1 MKEMIKKRIES
12 ERLGV
17 TVLLLLL
24 SLFSFSLTVF
34 RIFYTGTLEFIS
46 LNWNLFL
53 AFIPWLLSSIIIL
66 GKLQNNKI
74 LLTLLM
80 MTWILFFPNSPY
92 ILTDLFHLG
101 MYVNAPIWFDLIL
114 ILSFA
119 LTGLL
124 FGFLSLMD
132 IEKILNGFLSE
143 GKVIFLTI
151 VFLFLSGFGIYIGRY
166 LRWNSWDVISSP
178 IPLFSDIIHIL
189 ANPIAHPK
197 TWALTILLGI
207 LLNLL
212 YFSFKFIKVPKK

>member
-1 MKEMIKKRIES
+1 MEQMIKKRIES
-12 ERLGV
+12 ERIRV
-17 TVLLLLL
+17 TVLLILL
-24 SLFSFSLTVF
+24 SLFSFSLTAF

-66 GKLQNNKI
+66 GKLQTNKI

-101 MYVNAPIWFDLIL
+101 LNANAPIWFDLLL

-119 LTGLL
+119 MTGLL
-124 FGFLSLMD
+124 FGFISLMD
-132 IEKILNGFLSE
+132 IEKILRGFLSK

-151 VFLFLSGFGIYIGRY
+151 VFLFLSGFGVYIGRY

-178 IPLFSDIIHIL
+178 VSLFSDIIHRF

-212 YFSFKFIKVPKK
+212 YFSFKFIKVPKE